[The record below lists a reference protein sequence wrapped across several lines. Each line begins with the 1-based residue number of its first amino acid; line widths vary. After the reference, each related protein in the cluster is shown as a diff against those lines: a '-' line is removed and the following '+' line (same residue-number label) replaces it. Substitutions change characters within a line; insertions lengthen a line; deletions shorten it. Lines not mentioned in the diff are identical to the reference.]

1 VTACATAPI
10 QIDPSPPGRPRG
22 RGLGI
27 FIAVSVLVALL
38 GRLSYLVHPFD
49 SDGAMFIYMGK
60 LVTDGGRVGVELID
74 NKFPT
79 VGLLTSAAW
88 RIFGDCWP
96 AYVLLQT
103 ALALTGALT
112 LARSARQNIGPHAGL
127 ATGLFALVYLN
138 FNFAVFGG
146 FQLETLQAFFS
157 ILAASAALYALSRDD
172 SRDSFLVGL
181 SAGVAAM
188 LKPSAL
194 AVLGAFALVLLWQ
207 NRNRIGRLL
216 AHSAATIAGL
226 LIPAAVSFA
235 YLFSA
240 DLLKEMP
247 TIYRQIARYA
257 SQSPWEPWD
266 LSKPVIVLV
275 IAGFPMLIRGFIFRR
290 REHRAAAEH
299 NHPILLFACLWL
311 ILECAGVAMQR
322 RMYAYHFLVLAAPAS
337 LLFGLIPRKSSAPS
351 LAAALALPMLLSV
364 IGAAFTLKDA
374 HDPLQHLAASDYLST
389 HAQPSDAVWQD
400 GMMRLLIE
408 TDLKPGSRYPMT
420 FLWVNDDNAP
430 LEYSGAMLADFDQRR
445 PKFILLP
452 TKIDWYIDAVSN
464 HIKELNLNPQR
475 KKNFVTAWIDLRDYV
490 RKNYRPE
497 AQIGRETI
505 YRRADTQ

>member
-1 VTACATAPI
+1 
-10 QIDPSPPGRPRG
+10 
-22 RGLGI
+22 LGV

-49 SDGAMFIYMGK
+49 SDGVMFIYMGK
-60 LVTDGGRVGVELID
+60 LVTEGGRVGVELID

-79 VGLLTSAAW
+79 VGLLTSACW
-88 RIFGDCWP
+88 RTFGDCWP

-103 ALALTGALT
+103 ALSFAGAFM

-127 ATGLFALVYLN
+127 ATGLFALIYLN

-157 ILAASAALYALSRDD
+157 ILAASAAMNSLARDD

-194 AVLGAFALVLLWQ
+194 AVLGAFAVVMLWQ
-207 NRNRIGRLL
+207 YRNRIGRLL
-216 AHSAATIAGL
+216 AHFAAAIAGL
-226 LIPAAVSFA
+226 LIPAVVSFA

-247 TIYRQIARYA
+247 AIWRQIARYA

-290 REHRAAAEH
+290 REHRAGSGRTGAES
-299 NHPILLFACLWL
+299 NHPILIFACLWL

-337 LLFGLIPRKSSAPS
+337 LLFGLIPRKSSALS
-351 LAAALALPMLLSV
+351 LVAALALPMLLSV
-364 IGAAFTLKDA
+364 VGAAFTLKDA
-374 HDPLQHLAASDYLST
+374 HDPLEHLAASDYLSA
-389 HAQPSDAVWQD
+389 HAQPTDAVWQD

-430 LEYSGAMLADFDQRR
+430 LEYCRAMLADFDRRR
-445 PKFILLP
+445 PKYILLP

-475 KKNFVTAWIDLRDYV
+475 KKNFVSAWIELRDYV

-505 YRRADTQ
+505 YRRATPQN